1 MGSFFSQN
9 QSLMCPSGKT
19 PPFLTRILGL
29 RNCSNIE
36 AELYGQYGQFQASRH
51 FKRQEP
57 QMMLPKMITSPL
69 PPGTI
74 LSIWRGQYQGPQ
86 QQSELS
92 GWSCKR
98 G

>member
-1 MGSFFSQN
+1 MDSVGSFKPHDT
-9 QSLMCPSGKT
+9 M
-19 PPFLTRILGL
+19 
-29 RNCSNIE
+29 
-36 AELYGQYGQFQASRH
+36 
-51 FKRQEP
+51 RQEP

-69 PPGTI
+69 PPGMI
-74 LSIWRGQYQGPQ
+74 LSIWRGRCQGPQ